1 MIHSIVTEEL
11 FNKQGEFDFGC
22 SLTVLETQD
31 HKKNIKTIAA
41 LKNKE
46 IYIYDTTRTDKH
58 ENNAVLNVKDHINMT
73 GHNPLIGNQHLI
85 DSPFVDISEIYV
97 DQIGVV
103 TECLGQ
109 AFEKKHRYF
118 KYPSHYLCY
127 FSILCAAAGISKVS
141 ARLINIRKR

>member
-1 MIHSIVTEEL
+1 MIHNIVTEEL
-11 FNKQGEFDFGC
+11 FNKQGEFDFGS
-22 SLTVLETQD
+22 SLTVMETQD

-41 LKNKE
+41 LKNRK

-85 DSPFVDISEIYV
+85 DSPFVDISEIYA
-97 DQIGVV
+97 DKRGVV

-109 AFEKKHRYF
+109 AFKKKYRYF
-118 KYPSHYLCY
+118 KYPSRHLCY
-127 FSILCAAAGISKVS
+127 FSILCAAVGIPQVS